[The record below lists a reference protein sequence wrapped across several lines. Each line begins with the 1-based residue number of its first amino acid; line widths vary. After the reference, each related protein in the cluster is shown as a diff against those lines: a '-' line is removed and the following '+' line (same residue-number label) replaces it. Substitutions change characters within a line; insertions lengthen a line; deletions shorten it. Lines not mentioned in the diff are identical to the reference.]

1 MLGKTANG
9 LTWMARYI
17 ERAENVARLI
27 EAGSRMSLT
36 RQDSEGTEWSAILT
50 ASGAGW
56 AFEEHHG
63 TDFTAAKAVDFLM
76 RDPNN
81 PGCLLAAVEAAR
93 TNGRLVR
100 TALTRE
106 VWEAVNDMY
115 LDLASVLAK
124 PVARRDLPDMLQNIR
139 RHSALIRGMV
149 SGTMLRNEAYDFLW
163 LGTFLERADQTARM
177 LDVKYYVL
185 LPNEDAVG
193 SELDLAQWQQM
204 LRSFGVNRAFLGV
217 HGTEYTAANM
227 ADFLILD
234 RRMPRSLAYCTSNAA
249 RHLEHLSQTHG
260 GDSEAHRKLAKIRED
275 LSARP
280 ADTIIREG
288 LHEFLDGFV
297 VKISE
302 LSDTIAKIYRFTA

>member
-36 RQDSEGTEWSAILT
+36 RQSSEDSEWAAILT
-50 ASGAGW
+50 ASGAGSS
-56 AFEEHHG
+56 FEQSYG
-63 TDFTAAKAVDFLM
+63 TDFTAANAIDFLL

-81 PGCLLAAVEAAR
+81 PGRLLSAVEMAR

-100 TALTRE
+100 TAVTRE

-115 LDLASVLAK
+115 LDLTETLAT
-124 PVARRDLPDMLQNIR
+124 PVARRDLPDVLQSIR

-149 SGTMLRNEAYDFLW
+149 AGTMLRNECYDFFY

-234 RRMPRSLAYCTSNAA
+234 SRMPRSLAHCTSRAA
-249 RHLEHLSQTHG
+249 RYLDNLSQNHG
-260 GDSEAHRKLAKIRED
+260 GDRAPHEKISKIRD
-275 LSARP
+275 NLSARP
-280 ADTIIREG
+280 ADVIIREG
-288 LHEFLDGFV
+288 LHEFLDNFIV
-297 VKISE
+297 EISD
-302 LSDTIAKIYRFTA
+302 LSNTIAQTYRFTA